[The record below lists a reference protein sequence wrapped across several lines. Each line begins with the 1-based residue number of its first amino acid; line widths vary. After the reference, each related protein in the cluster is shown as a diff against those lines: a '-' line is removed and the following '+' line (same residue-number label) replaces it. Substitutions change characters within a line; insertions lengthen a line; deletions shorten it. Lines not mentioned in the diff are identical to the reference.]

1 MATTPLQ
8 RELRQTRPFDSAAQ
22 EATLGLVRT
31 ADQLRRHFSSV
42 VEPHGITVQQ
52 FNVLRI
58 LRGASPEALP
68 TLEIAERMVEQTPGV
83 TRLLDR
89 LEAKRLITRARCPND
104 RRQVLCGIT
113 PQAWSF
119 SLNSTSRFARPINW
133 SLACCPSPRSVSSSD
148 CSTASVPESIA
159 GPSAAGPDVVTTVAR
174 PRNRDTRHCIDC
186 KE

>member
-8 RELRQTRPFDSAAQ
+8 RELRQSKPFETPAQ
-22 EATLGLVRT
+22 EAALGLVRT
-31 ADQLRRHFSSV
+31 ADLLRRHFSAV

-89 LEAKRLITRARCPND
+89 LEAKRLISRERCPHD
-104 RRQVLCGIT
+104 RRQVLCAIT
-113 PQAWSF
+113 PAGLALLAELDDPIRRAHQQAVGV
-119 SLNSTSRFARPINW
+119 LPVAAQRQLIRLLDRVRAGGVGGLEGCRPEQD
-133 SLACCPSPRSVSSSD
+133 P
-148 CSTASVPESIA
+148 T
-159 GPSAAGPDVVTTVAR
+159 
-174 PRNRDTRHCIDC
+174 
-186 KE
+186 

>member
-8 RELRQTRPFDSAAQ
+8 RELKQGRPFESAAQ

-42 VEPHGITVQQ
+42 VEPYGITVQQ

-58 LRGASPEALP
+58 LRGASPEVLP

-89 LEAKRLITRARCPND
+89 LEAKQLIARARCPND
-104 RRQVLCGIT
+104 RRQVLCAIT
-113 PQAWSF
+113 PVGLALLTELEEPIRLAHQQVFGVLPVAAQRQLIRLLDRVRAGSIGG
-119 SLNSTSRFARPINW
+119 LERCRPTQEST
-133 SLACCPSPRSVSSSD
+133 
-148 CSTASVPESIA
+148 
-159 GPSAAGPDVVTTVAR
+159 
-174 PRNRDTRHCIDC
+174 
-186 KE
+186 

>member
-31 ADQLRRHFSSV
+31 ADQLRRHLSSV

-58 LRGASPEALP
+58 LRGARPDALP

-113 PQAWSF
+113 PEGLALLTQLDEPIRQAHQLVFGVLPVAAQRQLIRLLDRVRAGSIGG
-119 SLNSTSRFARPINW
+119 LERCRPED
-133 SLACCPSPRSVSSSD
+133 PQ
-148 CSTASVPESIA
+148 
-159 GPSAAGPDVVTTVAR
+159 
-174 PRNRDTRHCIDC
+174 
-186 KE
+186 

>member
-8 RELRQTRPFDSAAQ
+8 RELRQTKPFESAAQ

-58 LRGASPEALP
+58 LRGASPEPLP

-89 LEAKRLITRARCPND
+89 LEGKQLITRARCPHD

-113 PQAWSF
+113 PVGLALLAELDEPIRQAHQRVFGVLPVAAQRQLIRLLDRVRGGSIGG
-119 SLNSTSRFARPINW
+119 LERCRPDD
-133 SLACCPSPRSVSSSD
+133 A
-148 CSTASVPESIA
+148 T
-159 GPSAAGPDVVTTVAR
+159 
-174 PRNRDTRHCIDC
+174 
-186 KE
+186 

>member
-1 MATTPLQ
+1 MSTTPLQ
-8 RELRQTRPFDSAAQ
+8 RELRQTRPFESAAQ

-31 ADQLRRHFSSV
+31 ADRLRRHFSSV

-58 LRGASPEALP
+58 LRGANPEPLP

-89 LEAKRLITRARCPND
+89 LEAKQLIARQRCPND

-113 PQAWSF
+113 PVGLSLLSELEEPIRRAHQQAF
-119 SLNSTSRFARPINW
+119 GVLPVAAQRQLIR
-133 SLACCPSPRSVSSSD
+133 LLDRVR
-148 CSTASVPESIA
+148 A
-159 GPSAAGPDVVTTVAR
+159 G
-174 PRNRDTRHCIDC
+174 CIGGLERCRAEDAT
-186 KE
+186 